1 MSNSIDFI
9 QTLEDIVAARKS
21 APAAESYTARLYEAG
36 VQRIAQKVGEEGVE
50 LALAGVQGDREAIT
64 AEAADLLYH
73 VIVLL
78 QASGLGLQ
86 DVAEELQRRH
96 S

>member
-9 QTLEDIVAARKS
+9 QTLEEVVAQRKTAS
-21 APAAESYTARLYEAG
+21 TDDSYTARLYDAG

-64 AEAADLLYH
+64 AEAADLIYH

-78 QASGLGLQ
+78 QASGLSLA
-86 DVAEELQRRH
+86 DISAELQRRH
-96 S
+96 G